1 MSSSADDSSFC
12 SEDSFVEND
21 GYNNIGP
28 ATDLNRELL
37 NAARGGDLNRSQK
50 LVEAGADIN
59 YNEWTNFNLFTPLC
73 LAIQFNHV
81 DMISWLL
88 QQPELDIQKPCCVG
102 TPLNLASSEAS
113 TRQSA
118 KKIVEM
124 LLAHGARD
132 HTAIVKADD
141 LQTID
146 RLLQHGADINTAN
159 DDGNTLLHTLCDSYR
174 DGPDQVEMILAVLK
188 RGGNV
193 HAKNKR
199 GETPLH
205 NAASHSH
212 VNIATQL
219 LDVGGADVNAA
230 DNRGD
235 TPLLNS
241 NQPGMVAL
249 LLEKGADVNASDNEG
264 STKLHDIACMM
275 ESSPGAAVANLNL
288 LFQAGINPNARGY
301 KGRTAL
307 VAAIEHSKQDVVD
320 HLLQG
325 GADPNILD
333 DKGRNAL
340 HSTSHLG
347 RTGYLD
353 LLIEAGTNINEP
365 TTTGLTALQLAITS
379 VWNWGEGAA
388 VQKLL
393 DHGADVNSRCP
404 KGSTP
409 LSGAISRH
417 CRDLKVI
424 EMLVEHGANVN
435 ALTTVAKEEDSSDDD
450 DSSHDSGEDSDDSMG
465 VDKQKKADTNKETP
479 LVEETPLHWA
489 SAGMHQDVVLLLL
502 NNGAEP
508 NSINGRGETPL
519 FHASKLGLH
528 HVVARLLEMGVTI
541 DTTSGNTA
549 TPLSV
554 ACEGGHLDV
563 IYLLTPSH
571 MFM

>member
-1 MSSSADDSSFC
+1 M
-12 SEDSFVEND
+12 EDD

-37 NAARGGDLNRSQK
+37 NAARGGNLNRSQK

-59 YNEWTNFNLFTPLC
+59 YNEWTNFNLYTPLC
-73 LAIQFNHV
+73 LAIQFNHL

-102 TPLNLASSEAS
+102 TPLNLASREAS
-113 TRQSA
+113 KRQTA

-124 LLAHGARD
+124 LLAHGACD

-159 DDGNTLLHTLCDSYR
+159 DDGNTLLHTLCCSYR
-174 DGPDQVEMILAVLK
+174 DGPDHVEMVHAVLK

-199 GETPLH
+199 GETALH

-230 DNRGD
+230 DNCGN
-235 TPLLNS
+235 TPLLKS
-241 NQPGMVAL
+241 HQPEMVAL
-249 LLEKGADVNASDNEG
+249 FLEKGADVNAGDNEG

-301 KGRTAL
+301 RGQTAL
-307 VAAIEHSKQDVVD
+307 VSAIEHSKQDVVD
-320 HLLQG
+320 QLLQG

-333 DKGRNAL
+333 DKGWNAL

-353 LLIEAGTNINEP
+353 PLIEAGTNVNEP
-365 TTTGLTALQLAITS
+365 TKTGLTALQLAITS
-379 VWNWGEGAA
+379 IWNWGESAA
-388 VQKLL
+388 VRKLL
-393 DHGADVNSRCP
+393 DHGADVNARCP
-404 KGSTP
+404 KGSTS
-409 LSGAISRH
+409 LGGVISH
-417 CRDLKVI
+417 YCRDLKVI

-435 ALTTVAKEEDSSDDD
+435 TLSTAAKEEDNSDDD
-450 DSSHDSGEDSDDSMG
+450 YSSHDSGEDSDDSMN
-465 VDKQKKADTNKETP
+465 VDKKKKADTNKETP

-489 SAGMHQDVVLLLL
+489 IAGKHQDVVLFLLS
-502 NNGAEP
+502 NGAEP
-508 NSINGRGETPL
+508 NMINGRGETPL
-519 FHASKLGLH
+519 FHASKLGLYR
-528 HVVARLLEMGVTI
+528 VVARLLEMGVTI
-541 DTTSGNTA
+541 DTISGKTA

-554 ACEGGHLDV
+554 ACESGHLDV
-563 IYLLTPSH
+563 IYLLIPSLL
-571 MFM
+571 FM